1 MVPINH
7 VRNIENK
14 KKDNNVIKLQQ
25 INGSYTIMNF
35 EDFNL
40 GDLKK

>member
-1 MVPINH
+1 MVSTNH

-25 INGSYTIMNF
+25 INGSYTIMNL

-40 GDLKK
+40 GDL

>member
-40 GDLKK
+40 GDI

>member
-1 MVPINH
+1 MVSINH

-40 GDLKK
+40 GDI

>member
-1 MVPINH
+1 MVSTNH

-25 INGSYTIMNF
+25 INGSYTIMNL
-35 EDFNL
+35 EDLNL
-40 GDLKK
+40 GDL

>member
-40 GDLKK
+40 GDL

>member
-1 MVPINH
+1 MVSTNH

-40 GDLKK
+40 GDL

>member
-1 MVPINH
+1 MVSINH

-40 GDLKK
+40 GDL